1 MKKVLS
7 AALLAALLVA
17 AFAPQVDAIRRKE
30 ERAEDIQRAMAQLA
44 QSIADPNIKFAVEIL
59 AGLAYEDPYEFVDH
73 DLRAGRKDQ
82 SRDDIQD
89 FKVERENWAVRARK
103 VMIQEVGNPAQILM
117 GRMGP
122 DNAEYNH
129 DTPREPGIGHNLGHI
144 AWRAW
149 NEDEGWPDNRVGQL
163 YVRYQGRSRGSMH
176 FQTSGE
182 DRLVIHANGQLE
194 LHGPLLSDEKG
205 AYLPVFVNTQMR
217 KLRIE

>member
-1 MKKVLS
+1 M
-7 AALLAALLVA
+7 
-17 AFAPQVDAIRRKE
+17 RRKE
-30 ERAEDIQRAMAQLA
+30 ERSEDIQKAQERYRNGDVDA
-44 QSIADPNIKFAVEIL
+44 CMEIMWSL
-59 AGLAYEDPYEFVDH
+59 LGEDPYEYVDH

-89 FKVERENWAVRARK
+89 FKVEQDNWAVRARK

-129 DTPREPGIGHNLGHI
+129 DTPVEPTIGQNLGHI

-149 NEDEGWPDNRVGQL
+149 NEDEGWPDGRVTQI
-163 YVRYQGRSRGSMH
+163 YTRYGGRGSGALH

-182 DRLVIHANGQLE
+182 DRFVIHPNGQLQYS
-194 LHGPLLSDEKG
+194 GPTSQDGDGE
-205 AYLPVFVNTQMR
+205 YIPIIVNNQSK
-217 KLRIE
+217 KLYIR